1 MSYWSKIRAF
11 RLFHDLRNLYLK
23 HRHIQTVLNNE
34 MKIDL
39 CQFSIGAHHK
49 PQPATLV
56 HLSREVRRT
65 LEFSGHTVH
74 FVDSMNSSNYQITV
88 GIKQNSRK
96 KKKFSFFID
105 LTAGQFLQMISALR
119 YLKCFAIRK
128 LIVSLHYFKEP
139 LETNG
144 MKNALDEI
152 WTQGKIGNSRT
163 DNLRE
168 KDIIENRY

>member
-1 MSYWSKIRAF
+1 
-11 RLFHDLRNLYLK
+11 
-23 HRHIQTVLNNE
+23 
-34 MKIDL
+34 
-39 CQFSIGAHHK
+39 
-49 PQPATLV
+49 
-56 HLSREVRRT
+56 
-65 LEFSGHTVH
+65 
-74 FVDSMNSSNYQITV
+74 
-88 GIKQNSRK
+88 
-96 KKKFSFFID
+96 
-105 LTAGQFLQMISALR
+105 MISALR

-128 LIVSLHYFKEP
+128 LIVSLHYLKEP

>member
-11 RLFHDLRNLYLK
+11 RLFHDLRNLSIK

-34 MKIDL
+34 MKVDL

-56 HLSREVRRT
+56 HSSGEVRCT

-74 FVDSMNSSNYQITV
+74 SVDSMNSSNYQIIV

-96 KKKFSFFID
+96 KKFRFF
-105 LTAGQFLQMISALR
+105 
-119 YLKCFAIRK
+119 Y
-128 LIVSLHYFKEP
+128 
-139 LETNG
+139 
-144 MKNALDEI
+144 
-152 WTQGKIGNSRT
+152 
-163 DNLRE
+163 
-168 KDIIENRY
+168 